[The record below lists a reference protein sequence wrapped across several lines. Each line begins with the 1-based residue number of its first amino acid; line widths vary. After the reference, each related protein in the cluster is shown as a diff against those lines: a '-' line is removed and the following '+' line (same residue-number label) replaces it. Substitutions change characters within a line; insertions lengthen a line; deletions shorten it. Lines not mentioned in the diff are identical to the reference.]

1 MADTKRLSAPGPSTK
16 NFVGGGDEQPTDSKA
31 FVDEGLLSPVE
42 HPPVLQDPAPD
53 IPIEELP
60 TAYRFT
66 IPKSYLEQANSHEL
80 GQLVSL
86 ATSPLFIPLPSE
98 RQYLTYGP
106 GKAPRSCG
114 IFMEQMPH
122 YTGGRYSMFLLG
134 VILSQVLDV
143 TIITNTPAPFE
154 KDFLGYNLSRFRRI
168 VDTRWGM
175 NISEN
180 SFDFVIGVPNVG
192 GQFAKAYSERF
203 GIPCYLVLFESPNFK
218 GATYPSGQD
227 ATEEYWKNY
236 KKCLLTCDGIVSPS
250 AVSSQWAQE
259 WLPDFEGPWFV
270 LEPPI
275 NQLVAD
281 AALAGIADPVFDDT
295 AETDDELARSE
306 ARERKAEP
314 EYGTELVFCARM
326 VDFKNPIG
334 VFDALAKRLKE
345 PAHVT
350 VMGRVGPNEQARI
363 DTKKPE
369 WEKNGLIVDVM
380 GMVDDRAKFEAIKR
394 ADVMLFP
401 SLFEGFGMPPEEA
414 LYMHTPCVAY
424 DLPVLRRSYGDGLF
438 YAPLGDEKAFA
449 NLVAQVLDPENA
461 GWVSERVA
469 QGRSRILAW
478 CTLKTS
484 TKKALDIFRVGGY
497 GPKLSVGMIVFN
509 GDTYL
514 TEALDGVYDIAHEII
529 IVEGAVEGMWQHADE
544 RGSSTDATL
553 QKIAAYPDPDGKIVL
568 VPPPRDHRWNDK
580 IEMQNEIA
588 SRVTGDIYLKM
599 DSDEI
604 WNPQDV
610 VRLMKEFEKDR
621 ELAVIRVGFHH
632 FWTNFTTVAV
642 GCPQWESIIPRMWRW
657 RSGFHHEKSF
667 NCFVDSD
674 GHPVREENNYKTL
687 QITDKLVH
695 HFGYVLPVSKVRAKL
710 GYYAGRGIETNVEDR
725 YTNWQQGQ
733 ETQPTTGGGTA
744 EPFGTTTDL
753 KVEADRWYDLKVEK
767 TENPHCFTGRLSL
780 HRLLFCIRRSRF
792 MIKGPISRKSGLQFH
807 IPIISAQYRFQL
819 DRVRQKKPDS

>member
-1 MADTKRLSAPGPSTK
+1 MTDTKRLSAPGPSTK
-16 NFVGGGDEQPTDSKA
+16 NFVDGGGEPPTDSKV
-31 FVDEGLLSPVE
+31 FVDEGLPSSVE
-42 HPPVLQDPAPD
+42 HAPVPQDPAPD
-53 IPIEELP
+53 ISIEELP
-60 TAYRFT
+60 TAYRLT
-66 IPKSYLEQANSHEL
+66 IPKRYLEKANSHDL
-80 GQLVSL
+80 GLLLDL

-106 GKAPRSCG
+106 SKAPRSCG

-134 VILSQVLDV
+134 VILSQVMDV
-143 TIITNTPAPFE
+143 KIITNTPAPFE
-154 KDFLGYNLSRFRRI
+154 KDFLGYNLDKFQRV

-175 NISEN
+175 GVSEN
-180 SFDFVIGVPNVG
+180 ENEFDFVIGVPNVG
-192 GQFAKAYSERF
+192 GQFAKAYAERC

-218 GATYPSGQD
+218 GATYPSGSD
-227 ATEEYWKNY
+227 ATEDYWKNY

-250 AVSSQWAQE
+250 AVSSQWAKE
-259 WLPDFEGPWFV
+259 WLPDFKGPWFV

-275 NQLVAD
+275 NQVVAD
-281 AALAGIADPVFDDT
+281 AALAGIADPVFDDVVE
-295 AETDDELARSE
+295 ADDELARSE
-306 ARERKAEP
+306 ARERDTATR
-314 EYGTELVFCARM
+314 YRFELVFCARM

-334 VFDALAKRLKE
+334 VFDALAKTLQE

-350 VMGRVGPNEQARI
+350 VMGRVGPNEQKRI
-363 DTKKPE
+363 DKKRPE
-369 WEKNGLIVDVM
+369 WEKDGLTVDVM

-424 DLPVLRRSYGDGLF
+424 DLPVLRCSYGDGLF
-438 YAPLGDEKAFA
+438 YAALGDEKAFA
-449 NLVAQVLDPENA
+449 ELVARVLDPENA
-461 GWVSERVA
+461 GWVAETVARGRDRV
-469 QGRSRILAW
+469 LTW
-478 CTLKTS
+478 CTLEAS
-484 TKKALDIFRVGGY
+484 TRKSIDIFRIGGY

-509 GDTYL
+509 GDAYL

-529 IVEGAVEGMWQHADE
+529 IVEGAVEGMWRHADE
-544 RGSSTDATL
+544 RGSSTDSTL
-553 QKIAAYPDPDGKIVL
+553 QKIAAYPDPDEKIVL
-568 VPPPRDHRWNDK
+568 VTPSKDHRWMDK

-610 VRLMKEFEKDR
+610 VRLIKEFEKDQ
-621 ELAVIRVGFHH
+621 ELAVIRVGFNH

-657 RSGFHHEKSF
+657 RPGFHHEKSF
-667 NCFVDSD
+667 NCFVDAD
-674 GHPVREENNYKTL
+674 GRPVREEHDYKTL
-687 QITDKLVH
+687 QVTDKLVY
-695 HFGYVLPVSKVRAKL
+695 HFGYVQPASRVRAKL

-725 YTNWQQGQ
+725 YTNWQPGQ

-744 EPFGTTTDL
+744 EPFRGDL
-753 KVEADRWYDLKVEK
+753 PPRMITHMYYGAADV
-767 TENPHCFTGRLSL
+767 
-780 HRLLFCIRRSRF
+780 
-792 MIKGPISRKSGLQFH
+792 RKL
-807 IPIISAQYRFQL
+807 
-819 DRVRQKKPDS
+819 

>member
-1 MADTKRLSAPGPSTK
+1 MADTKRPSVPDSPTK
-16 NFVGGGDEQPTDSKA
+16 NFVDGGGEPPVDSKA
-31 FVDEGLLSPVE
+31 FVDEDLLSPVE
-42 HPPVLQDPAPD
+42 RYPIPAGQDAVPD
-53 IPIEELP
+53 ISIEELP

-66 IPKSYLEQANSHEL
+66 IPKSYLERANSHEL
-80 GQLVSL
+80 GQLVAL

-98 RQYLTYGP
+98 QQYLTYGP
-106 GKAPRSCG
+106 SKAPQSCG

-134 VILSQVLDV
+134 VILSQVMDV

-154 KDFLGYNLSRFRRI
+154 KDFLGYELQRFQRI

-175 NISEN
+175 GISEN
-180 SFDFVIGVPNVG
+180 AFDFVIGVPNVG

-218 GATYPSGQD
+218 GATYPSGRD

-259 WLPDFEGPWFV
+259 WLPDFDGPWFV

-281 AALAGIADPVFDDT
+281 AALAGIADPIFDDVT
-295 AETDDELARSE
+295 GADDELARSE
-306 ARERKAEP
+306 ARERDTATR
-314 EYGTELVFCARM
+314 YRFELVFCARM

-334 VFDALAKRLKE
+334 VFDALANRLE
-345 PAHVT
+345 APAHVT
-350 VMGRVGPNEQARI
+350 VMGRTGPKEQARL
-363 DTKKPE
+363 DEKRPG
-369 WEKNGLIVDVM
+369 WEKKGFYVDVM

-424 DLPVLRRSYGDGLF
+424 DLPVLRSSYGDGLF
-438 YAPLGDEKAFA
+438 YAPLGDEGAFA
-449 NLVAQVLDPENA
+449 TLVVQVLDPENA
-461 GWVSERVA
+461 GRVSETVA
-469 QGRSRILAW
+469 KGRDRILDW
-478 CTLKTS
+478 CTLKAS
-484 TKKALDIFRVGGY
+484 TRKALDIFRVGGY

-509 GDTYL
+509 GDAYL
-514 TEALDGVYDIAHEII
+514 TDALDGVYDLAHEII
-529 IVEGAVEGMWQHADE
+529 IVEGAVEGMWQYADE
-544 RGSSTDATL
+544 RGSSTDTTL
-553 QKIAAYPDPDGKIVL
+553 QKIAAYPDPDEKIVL
-568 VPPPRDHRWNDK
+568 VTPSKSHRWADK

-588 SRVTGDIYLKM
+588 SRVTGDIFLKM

-610 VRLMKEFEKDR
+610 ARLMKKFEKDS
-621 ELAVIRVGFHH
+621 ELAIIRVGFHH

-642 GCPQWESIIPRMWRW
+642 GCPQWESKIPRMWRW
-657 RSGFHHEKSF
+657 QRGFHHEASF
-667 NCFVDSD
+667 NCFVDAS
-674 GHPVREENNYKTL
+674 GRHVREENGYKTAY
-687 QITDKLVH
+687 ITDKLVY
-695 HFGYVLPVSKVRAKL
+695 HFGYVQPASRVQAKL
-710 GYYAGRGIETNVEDR
+710 SYYAGRGIEKNVEDR
-725 YTNWQQGQ
+725 YTNWQPGQ

-744 EPFGTTTDL
+744 EPFPGDL
-753 KVEADRWYDLKVEK
+753 PPRMITHAYYGVADV
-767 TENPHCFTGRLSL
+767 
-780 HRLLFCIRRSRF
+780 
-792 MIKGPISRKSGLQFH
+792 RKL
-807 IPIISAQYRFQL
+807 
-819 DRVRQKKPDS
+819 